1 MEEVYGDEEI
11 ERILHPRRGD
21 LRTLIDEL
29 EDEAESMPLVTMV
42 AFFALGLSLGLA
54 ISRK

>member
-1 MEEVYGDEEI
+1 MGEAYGDEEI
-11 ERILHPRRGD
+11 EEILHSRRKD
-21 LRTLIDEL
+21 LRAIIDEL
-29 EDEAESMPLVTMV
+29 EDEVGSMPLIAMV